1 MPPKRRFRPPPQVLR
16 NKGKMCEPAMLY
28 LVISVLG
35 LIMIVMQNTSS
46 DVYCMGTYEC
56 ERVSK
61 PTAFIIQVFYIAFWT
76 WLLNTLCKN
85 GYKNISWIIVLF
97 PFLLYAAAVFGL
109 ASSGVFHV
117 REGADVG
124 LYPKARKFAEGGNH
138 LELRKDYIASGR
150 DNIHVVIGRKG
161 SHTGSDRNRW
171 KSIKVPLV
179 TDGPYDNTDKYIF
192 GKCDKAWAEAPAR
205 GMNGSTVL
213 RSGGKTINSDVSKVA
228 CWVPKDHLSQDGKD
242 QYDDTH
248 MGAASEGGH
257 GL

>member
-16 NKGKMCEPAMLY
+16 NNGKMCEPAMLY

-117 REGADVG
+117 REGAD
-124 LYPKARKFAEGGNH
+124 LRQDPIARQIAVAEGKLTLNQADLGDDANNHIDIVVGTTGNH
-138 LELRKDYIASGR
+138 QDTDPWKKIRVPRNDWAQDNDNNYEFGTCSKEWASAPGGSA
-150 DNIHVVIGRKG
+150 HVQA
-161 SHTGSDRNRW
+161 S
-171 KSIKVPLV
+171 
-179 TDGPYDNTDKYIF
+179 
-192 GKCDKAWAEAPAR
+192 A
-205 GMNGSTVL
+205 
-213 RSGGKTINSDVSKVA
+213 GGKLHNGKSLG
-228 CWVPKDHLSQDGKD
+228 CWVPDKYFSDDGKINYTRIHKGD
-242 QYDDTH
+242 HNQFKN
-248 MGAASEGGH
+248 
-257 GL
+257 

>member
-16 NKGKMCEPAMLY
+16 NNGKMCEPAMLY

-117 REGADVG
+117 REGFPPRKPKKKYVFLADENQKIPNTVKDG
-124 LYPKARKFAEGGNH
+124 REGPVFYGDINESH
-138 LELRKDYIASGR
+138 YSNMAPGPTLVKLDGSHITPGKTKCDNRSFGR
-150 DNIHVVIGRKG
+150 DPAVGPEYAKACYGLGEDWKG
-161 SHTGSDRNRW
+161 SVRLSHT
-171 KSIKVPLV
+171 
-179 TDGPYDNTDKYIF
+179 
-192 GKCDKAWAEAPAR
+192 
-205 GMNGSTVL
+205 
-213 RSGGKTINSDVSKVA
+213 
-228 CWVPKDHLSQDGKD
+228 H
-242 QYDDTH
+242 
-248 MGAASEGGH
+248 
-257 GL
+257 